1 MPCEWG
7 HDDCQ
12 FEGTERCDT
21 CFSDSFH
28 YKQAVVK
35 KRYTLN
41 KHSRKQDKR
50 QGSDFEAK
58 TRDIVKQGMDSDKAV
73 VQLTINS
80 GATVHEKGDVEIQ
93 GLVTAMIEDKT
104 RTKIHEAKGSK
115 TFTIQ
120 YAWLTKL
127 LREAKE
133 KNREFHWLLFSFY
146 QHDQDIYA
154 ITEAEHILSMIKT
167 MEADRRALKIEKK
180 KARIAARRK
189 EIVEAENKKL
199 NAELNRLKECK
210 ELMEY
215 IKANKL

>member
-104 RTKIHEAKGSK
+104 RTKIHKAKGSK

-120 YAWLTKL
+120 YEWLTKL

-146 QHDQDIYA
+146 QHDKDVYA

-167 MEADRRALKIEKK
+167 MDADRRALKIEKK

-189 EIVEAENKKL
+189 EIVEAENLKL
-199 NAELNRLKECK
+199 TAELNHLKECK